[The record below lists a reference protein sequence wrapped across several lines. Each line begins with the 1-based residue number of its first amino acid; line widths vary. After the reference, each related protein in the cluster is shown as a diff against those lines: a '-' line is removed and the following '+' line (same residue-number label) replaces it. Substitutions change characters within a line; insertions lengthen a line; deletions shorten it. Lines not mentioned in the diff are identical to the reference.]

1 LFPFLRLRG
10 VSVEFPI
17 YSGGSRSLKKLLLNT
32 TTQGNIARDARD
44 RIAVQALTGIDLEIN
59 HGDRLALVGA
69 KGAGKST
76 LLKVLAGI
84 YAPSQGQIDACGRV
98 SALLTASV
106 GLNPEATGRENI
118 INRGMYM
125 DVHPREMRARIEEIA
140 EFSELGYYIDMP
152 VRTYSSGMMIRLCFA
167 VATSLRP
174 EILLMDEWLAAGDA
188 AFLAK
193 ARTRMEG
200 FVSGSSIMVLASH
213 SMPLL
218 REWCNR
224 AVFLERGRIAAAG
237 TVAEVEAAYEAAR
250 LSPAL

>member
-1 LFPFLRLRG
+1 LRS

-44 RIAVQALTGIDLEIN
+44 RITVQALTGIDIEIN
-59 HGDRLALVGA
+59 HGDRLALIGA
-69 KGAGKST
+69 NGAGKST

-84 YAPSQGQIDACGRV
+84 YAPTRGQVQGSGRV

-106 GLNPEATGRENI
+106 GLNPDATGRENI

-140 EFSELGYYIDMP
+140 EFSELGYYMDMP

-167 VATSLRP
+167 VATSLQP

-193 ARTRMEG
+193 ARKRMEE
-200 FVSGSSIMVLASH
+200 FVSGTSILVLASH

-237 TVAEVEAAYEAAR
+237 TVAEVEAAYETAR
-250 LSPAL
+250 LSQAS